1 MILNNKHLDRF
12 ESIIKRYFKHT
23 FTAQQK
29 DLIQGLK
36 KFIFTVNT
44 KDLFIIS
51 GYAGTGKSSLIGAIV
66 KSLEEIDY
74 STCLLAPTGRATK
87 VLAEFSNKKS
97 STIHR
102 KIYHHTKNKNGSF
115 STKLS
120 INKSQNTLFIIDE
133 SSMIPDQSNNSG
145 GNNLLDDLISY
156 IYSGKNC
163 KLIFIGD
170 TGQLPPVGSLFS
182 PALSLEYLKE
192 YYPSI
197 NINIF
202 HLNEVVRQKEKS
214 GIIVNATNT
223 RSSKQMNFLEWEH
236 FNDVE
241 YVEGRELQDTIEQ
254 SYDNT
259 GISETI
265 IITRSNKRANEYN
278 NQIRKRLLWK
288 ESSIEKGDIIMVTKN
303 NYFWAEKG
311 ELLANGEMFEVVKIM
326 KEEFIYEMDF
336 INIRIRGVNNKE
348 EKDLV
353 IFKELLEN
361 DSPNLSWDILSN
373 LYKEIAKD
381 FDYISNK
388 KDLKSSVLSNKYYN
402 ALQVK
407 FSYAVTCHKAQGGQW
422 DNVFIDLG
430 YITKDRI
437 NKEFMRWLYT
447 AITRAKRKVFLIN
460 FPDYLLKK

>member
-12 ESIIKRYFKHT
+12 ESIIKRHFKHT

-36 KFIFTVNT
+36 KFIFSINT

-74 STCLLAPTGRATK
+74 NTCLLAPTGRATK
-87 VLAEFSNKKS
+87 VLSEFSNKKS
-97 STIHR
+97 YTIHR

-133 SSMIPDQSNNSG
+133 SSMIPDQSNNIG
-145 GNNLLDDLISY
+145 GQNLLDDLISY

-197 NINIF
+197 NINVF
-202 HLNEVVRQKEKS
+202 HLNEVVRQREKS
-214 GIIVNATNT
+214 GIIVNATHT
-223 RSSKQMNFLEWEH
+223 RSSKKMNFLEWEQ

-241 YVEGRELQDTIEQ
+241 YVEGRELQDAIEQ

-326 KEEFIYEMDF
+326 KEEFIYEMNF

-353 IFKELLEN
+353 IFKELLQS
-361 DSPNLSWDILSN
+361 DSPNLPWDILSN

-430 YITKDRI
+430 YITKERI

-447 AITRAKRKVFLIN
+447 AITRAKSKVFLIN

>member
-1 MILNNKHLDRF
+1 MILNNKYLDSF
-12 ESIIKRYFKHT
+12 ESIIKRHFKHT
-23 FTAQQK
+23 FTAQQR
-29 DLIQGLK
+29 DLILDLE
-36 KFIFTVNT
+36 KFIFSLNN
-44 KDLFIIS
+44 KGLYIIS

-74 STCLLAPTGRATK
+74 NTCLLAPTGRATK

-120 INKSQNTLFIIDE
+120 VNKSRNTLFIIDE
-133 SSMIPDQSNNSG
+133 SSMIPDRSNSSIG
-145 GNNLLDDLISY
+145 LNLLDDLISY

-170 TGQLPPVGSLFS
+170 IGQLPPVGSLFS
-182 PALSLEYLKE
+182 PALSLEYLKKN
-192 YYPSI
+192 YPSI
-197 NINIF
+197 DINIF
-202 HLNEVVRQKEKS
+202 QLNKVVRQKEKS
-214 GIIVNATNT
+214 GIIVNATNI
-223 RSSKQMNFLEWEH
+223 RLSNQMNFLELDE

-241 YVEGRELQDTIEQ
+241 YVEGRELQETLEE
-254 SYDNT
+254 SYNNT

-278 NQIRKRLLWK
+278 NQIRSRLLWR
-288 ESSIEKGDIIMVTKN
+288 EESIEKGDIIMVTKN

-311 ELLANGEMFEVVKIM
+311 ELLANGEMFEVIKIM
-326 KEEFIYEMDF
+326 KEEFIYDMDF

-348 EKDLV
+348 EKDLL
-353 IFKELLEN
+353 IFKELLQN
-361 DSPNLSWDILSN
+361 DSPNLSWETLSN
-373 LYKEIAKD
+373 LYQEIAKD

-422 DNVFIDLG
+422 NNVFIDLG
-430 YITKDRI
+430 YISKDRI

-447 AITRAKRKVFLIN
+447 AITRAKKKVFLIN
-460 FPDYLLKK
+460 FPNYLLKK